1 MDAIWVRTHPYG
13 APYVCARSRSGL
25 RGRRA
30 SSQHQY
36 IGARPHP
43 GPMVKNM
50 IPRQRSR
57 PRPRAYSASIW
68 TRPASTWT
76 SGRGRA
82 PPNRGV
88 QSRIG
93 PKRTA
98 TQSKAGGWGI
108 WLFVCEI
115 LDPPK
120 QYPQLKINKLIN
132 AGKPPGISAGPKF
145 LRRRRQTWGSKK

>member
-68 TRPASTWT
+68 T

-93 PKRTA
+93 PERTSHLQRDLHFWTPEKNPNLKKNPGRPKLEIKKNA
-98 TQSKAGGWGI
+98 RNFDTNLL
-108 WLFVCEI
+108 LF
-115 LDPPK
+115 DPSGVFCPRAHFCARA
-120 QYPQLKINKLIN
+120 PQ
-132 AGKPPGISAGPKF
+132 
-145 LRRRRQTWGSKK
+145 